1 MKEQE
6 LLGKA
11 INLFKHLAKG
21 DVPLEVDEIT
31 SVLDTFNENSI
42 EVFYALANEI
52 ADRDMNIERVLILT
66 DYSNCILLAEILHSV
81 LNIDWIDIVD
91 QSPINEKIRQ
101 IYTKANDVPKI
112 YGTINCDPYE
122 CSEDLSQYNLVIN
135 LGNIFTEVVYGPTFA
150 YICEGSKKLIKQQ
163 SDMAHIEHYNK
174 HGDNSLVIG
183 YNYV

>member
-31 SVLDTFNENSI
+31 SVLDTFNEDSI